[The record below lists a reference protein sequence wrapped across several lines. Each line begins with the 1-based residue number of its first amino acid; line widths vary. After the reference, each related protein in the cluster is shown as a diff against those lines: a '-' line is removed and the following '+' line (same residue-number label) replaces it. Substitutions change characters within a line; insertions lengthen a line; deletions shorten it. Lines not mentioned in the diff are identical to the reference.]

1 MRKNGFIKFGTMAIA
16 AVLALGIGTGCSSKD
31 IRTAKSAVNTITG
44 IVNTL
49 DEHSNK
55 NGNGSN
61 DSQTNDTTADNN
73 GSDSTQAGEA
83 ISGQDSNAQYVATQ
97 WSMEQYPD
105 YYRVVGKAIIDSDVQ
120 PGNIEYT
127 GLDSL
132 GRTQRVNG
140 NITYQ
145 MVEKSKGWREKF
157 DSDADKIS
165 GWGHN
170 EKVEID
176 YGNGLIY
183 HGYMYNRSHLI
194 ADSLGGAAKRVNL
207 ICGTRPQNAL
217 QGHGRIG
224 GMAYAETKA
233 RNYLN
238 ANHNGSLYYC
248 AIPVYVGNELVPRSV
263 YVEMKSDDGSIDE
276 SVEVFNTANG
286 YTINYNDGTFSK
298 N

>member
-170 EKVEID
+170 EKVAID
-176 YGNGLIY
+176 LGNGKVY

-194 ADSLGGAAKRVNL
+194 ADSLGGAAKRINL
-207 ICGTRPQNAL
+207 CTASRCQNV
-217 QGHGRIG
+217 GRNDGKG

-238 ANHNGSLYYC
+238 AHHNGSLYYC
-248 AIPVYVGNELVPRSV
+248 AIPVYVGNELLPRSV

-276 SVEVFNTANG
+276 SVEVFNAVNG

>member
-1 MRKNGFIKFGTMAIA
+1 MRKNRFIQLGTVAIA
-16 AVLALGIGTGCSSKD
+16 AVLAFGIGTGCSSQDIKD
-31 IRTAKSAVNTITG
+31 AKHAVNTITD
-44 IVNTL
+44 IVNNL
-49 DEHSNK
+49 NDENDGSTSSQTDDT
-55 NGNGSN
+55 GTDINGS
-61 DSQTNDTTADNN
+61 
-73 GSDSTQAGEA
+73 GSEQAGET
-83 ISGQDSNAQYVATQ
+83 ISGQDENAQYVATQ
-97 WSMEQYPD
+97 WSMDQYPD
-105 YYRVVGKAIIDSDVQ
+105 YYRVAGKAIIDSDVQ

-140 NITYQ
+140 NITYK
-145 MVEKSKGWREKF
+145 MVEDSKGWREKF

-170 EKVEID
+170 EKVAIEMA
-176 YGNGLIY
+176 NGKTY

-194 ADSLGGAAKRVNL
+194 ADSLGGAAKRINL
-207 ICGTRPQNAL
+207 VTGSRTQNV
-217 QGHGRIG
+217 GSNDGKG

-238 ANHNGSLYYC
+238 AHHDGTLYYC
-248 AIPVYVGNELVPRSV
+248 AIPVYVGDELVPRSV

-276 SVEVFNTANG
+276 SIEVFNTANG

>member
-1 MRKNGFIKFGTMAIA
+1 MRKNRLIQLGTVAVA
-16 AVLALGIGTGCSSKD
+16 AALALGIGTGCSSQDIKD
-31 IRTAKSAVNTITG
+31 AKNAANTISG
-44 IVNTL
+44 IVNSINENT
-49 DEHSNK
+49 
-55 NGNGSN
+55 NGDASQNDNGTDNGQQSETT
-61 DSQTNDTTADNN
+61 DSQ
-73 GSDSTQAGEA
+73 GTQTGEA
-83 ISGQDSNAQYVATQ
+83 ISGQDTSSQYVATQ
-97 WSMEQYPD
+97 WSMDKYPD
-105 YYRVVGKAIIDSDVQ
+105 YYRVAGKAIIDSDVQ

-140 NITYQ
+140 NITYK
-145 MVEKSKGWREKF
+145 MVEDSKGWREKF

-176 YGNGLIY
+176 LGNGKTY

-194 ADSLGGAAKRVNL
+194 ADSLGGAAKRINL
-207 ICGTRPQNAL
+207 CTGSRMENV
-217 QGHGRIG
+217 GKNDGRG

-233 RNYLN
+233 RDYLN